1 MIPYK
6 ILPQQRAAAKKLG
19 VTIRPS
25 TVKGKKI
32 AVYKDR
38 VKVADIGAR
47 GYGDYWNYFKNNTPY
62 FAAKKRDAYRA
73 RHNGEQNKIGSPGYY
88 AWFILW

>member
-1 MIPYK
+1 MTPYK

-19 VTIRPS
+19 VTIKPS

-32 AVYKDR
+32 DVYKGS
-38 VKVADIGAR
+38 VKVASIGAR
-47 GYGDYWNYFKNNTPY
+47 GYGDYWNYYKNTTPAN
-62 FAAKKRDAYRA
+62 AAIKRDSYRA
-73 RHNGEQNKIGSPGYY
+73 RHDGEQKEIGSPGYY

>member
-1 MIPYK
+1 MTYK

-25 TVKGKKI
+25 AVKGKKI
-32 AVYKDR
+32 AVFKAGE
-38 VKVADIGAR
+38 KVADIGAL
-47 GYGDYWNYFKNNTPY
+47 GYGDYWTYYQFDKY
-62 FAAKKRDAYRA
+62 LARSKREAYKA

-88 AWFILW
+88 AWYILW

>member
-1 MIPYK
+1 MIYK

-25 TVKGKKI
+25 AVKGKKI
-32 AVYKDR
+32 AVFKAGD
-38 VKVADIGAR
+38 KVADIGAL
-47 GYGDYWNYFKNNTPY
+47 GYGDYWTYYQADKY
-62 FAAKKRDAYRA
+62 LARSKREAYKA

-88 AWFILW
+88 AWYILW

>member
-19 VTIRPS
+19 VTIKPS

-32 AVYKDR
+32 DVYKGA
-38 VKVADIGAR
+38 VKLASIGAR
-47 GYGDYWNYFKNNTPY
+47 GYGD
-62 FAAKKRDAYRA
+62 
-73 RHNGEQNKIGSPGYY
+73 
-88 AWFILW
+88 